1 MIKAASAFLVIFLSW
16 GSFTQA
22 ASCCGGSFSFPA
34 LILGDDKAQVTS
46 TYSYSEI
53 TDDVLSSGQWMKR
66 DDGNQSQTLKIEG
79 ALLLADTWQAGL
91 SVPVIAKKDRLH
103 SSASG
108 VGDVSLYLGHETFP
122 ELQYSRWKP
131 RGVTFLQ
138 ITLPTAPSIYDEEAT
153 TSNKIRGRGFLSL
166 GGGVALVKT
175 WRVWDAN
182 FSSEI
187 HKSFER
193 TAQGSA
199 YNGKTTVTPGWGT
212 TQSVGLGWNK
222 ENLRLGS
229 SVSFLYEEAIRIRG
243 STSSDGQNQKHF
255 TWGVSG
261 SYMLSQESA
270 LTVVYSD
277 QSLLGNPVNSTLSNT
292 ISVSYQQ
299 RWQR

>member
-1 MIKAASAFLVIFLSW
+1 MIKALSLFIVVSW
-16 GSFTQA
+16 GAIAQA

-66 DDGNQSQTLKIEG
+66 DDGNQSQTLKVEG
-79 ALLLADTWQAGL
+79 ALLLADSWQAGI
-91 SVPVIAKKDRLH
+91 SVPVISKKDQSH
-103 SSASG
+103 SATSG
-108 VGDVSLYLGHETFP
+108 VGDLSLYLGHETFP

-138 ITLPTAPSIYDEEAT
+138 VTLPTAPSIYDEDAT
-153 TSNKIRGRGFLSL
+153 NSNKIRGRGFTSL
-166 GGGVALVKT
+166 GAGLALVKT

-193 TAQGSA
+193 SAEGAA
-199 YNGKTTVTPGWGT
+199 YNGKATVTPGWGT
-212 TQSVGLGWNK
+212 TQTLGVGWNK
-222 ENLRLGS
+222 GDLRLGS
-229 SVSFLYEEAIRIRG
+229 NVSFLYEDAIQIRG
-243 STSSDGQNQKHF
+243 DTHSTGQNQKHF
-255 TWGVSG
+255 TWGFSG

-270 LTVVYSD
+270 LTVGYSD

-292 ISVSYQQ
+292 FSLSYQQ